1 LLHFFDLKQSDFK
14 TQNKKLFLSVENQ
27 KTVSVSSAAKSRISS
42 LSLPQNAAGMILKT
56 TFPLLFLLFFFAF
69 CKTASV
75 MNAPKPPEQYYAAQE
90 ASTPSTLSIP
100 VSINSGDLVRSLNS
114 RMSGPLYED
123 YSYTD
128 NNNDGLMLNL
138 WKHQD
143 VTLFLSGNTIKYR
156 VPLKIWMKKKL
167 IVGEAEVEGIIAL
180 GMKTTYN
187 IREDWSLNTKTEVE
201 FHEWIAKPVLK
212 TGLGNLN
219 IEPVV
224 NIALVR
230 SKKTIAESIDQ
241 YVSQQ
246 LSLKPY
252 VEDAWNALQE
262 PVLLDS
268 AYKMWVKTTP
278 VAIGMTPLY
287 TDLNTIRAKI
297 SVECIN
303 EVSFGE
309 KPAFRANSNLPNL
322 KNLPDAGDDFQLH
335 FATDVPYPEAERLA
349 RGMMVG
355 QVFESGKNK
364 VRIEDIQMWG
374 NNDRLVVN
382 SKLSGAFNGNIYF
395 IGRPKFDSLRNRIEV
410 ADLDFHVDTRNF
422 LHRSAS
428 WLFQGTIKRQM
439 AAAMSFPLDENVAE
453 IKKTAQESLTNYEIQ
468 PGVMLNG
475 VIDSVAVQGVRLTPT
490 GIRVDLFS
498 KGKVMVDVKGL

>member
-1 LLHFFDLKQSDFK
+1 
-14 TQNKKLFLSVENQ
+14 
-27 KTVSVSSAAKSRISS
+27 
-42 LSLPQNAAGMILKT
+42 
-56 TFPLLFLLFFFAF
+56 
-69 CKTASV
+69 
-75 MNAPKPPEQYYAAQE
+75 
-90 ASTPSTLSIP
+90 
-100 VSINSGDLVRSLNS
+100 
-114 RMSGPLYED
+114 
-123 YSYTD
+123 
-128 NNNDGLMLNL
+128 
-138 WKHQD
+138 
-143 VTLFLSGNTIKYR
+143 
-156 VPLKIWMKKKL
+156 
-167 IVGEAEVEGIIAL
+167 VG
-180 GMKTTYN
+180 
-187 IREDWSLNTKTEVE
+187 
-201 FHEWIAKPVLK
+201 
-212 TGLGNLN
+212 
-219 IEPVV
+219 
-224 NIALVR
+224 
-230 SKKTIAESIDQ
+230 
-241 YVSQQ
+241 QQ

-335 FATDVPYPEAERLA
+335 FATDVPYPEAARLA

-453 IKKTAQESLTNYEIQ
+453 IKKTAQESLTNYEVQ